1 MSNKKKCKSYKCVR
15 CNHIFYNKTYFV
27 KHLKRK
33 FKCSIINE
41 NIDFEVITTDI
52 LLDKLENGLYDSY
65 FKSITSKKYKCK
77 FCNKFYTNSQ
87 NALRHSKTCLNN
99 PVVLKKS
106 NITIP
111 QINGAQTNI
120 TNNNITVNQQQNII
134 INNFG
139 KEDLSLVEFN
149 KMLFIKNEKQFWEN
163 KKYISNMH
171 HNINL
176 MLKGIYNKP
185 ENINFTNNEENEK
198 HYYLLEDKDTLYDKD
213 NFFEIILNNS
223 FQHFKN
229 YLYKNK
235 LEYTFEHYIT
245 YLNSHFLKYNIN
257 NWQSNNKIKSI
268 FYNFISE
275 KT

>member
-1 MSNKKKCKSYKCVR
+1 MKEYICLRCKIKFNNKSHIRQHFKRKKLCQVIFKDYSYDYLLEKLNSNKY
-15 CNHIFYNKTYFV
+15 IEFYNDIS
-27 KHLKRK
+27 HL
-33 FKCSIINE
+33 N
-41 NIDFEVITTDI
+41 NIQ
-52 LLDKLENGLYDSY
+52 
-65 FKSITSKKYKCK
+65 CK
-77 FCNKFYTNSQ
+77 FCFKLFSNKYNLNRHMSSCKCNK
-87 NALRHSKTCLNN
+87 NALTLSEK
-99 PVVLKKS
+99 
-106 NITIP
+106 
-111 QINGAQTNI
+111 NGVQTNI

-185 ENINFTNNEENEK
+185 ENINFTNDEENEK

-245 YLNSHFLKYNIN
+245 YLNSHFLKYNIS